1 MGLLDNQT
9 QAQYQA
15 SGDIGSY
22 QYTSLNDIINN
33 FLIAYVGENKLI
45 GKVKRTDVA
54 FYAQRALA
62 ELSYDTLRSNKSQ
75 EIEIPPSLK
84 MILPQD
90 YINYVKVTWVDSG
103 GVERILYP
111 AQHTSNPTA
120 IVQGTDGS
128 YTLSGGGE
136 LQYQAES
143 DTWTKFKS
151 STPSEISNQDS
162 DTDIF
167 DDMVS
172 GRYGLEPQKSQTN
185 GSFFIDYQ
193 AGYIHFSSN
202 VSGQTVTLKYIS
214 DNLGTDGEQIVHK
227 FAEEAMYKFIAY
239 SIVSTSPTIQEHI
252 VRRFKK
258 EKFAATRQA
267 KLRLSNIK
275 LEEIAQVMR
284 GKSKQ
289 IKH

>member
-15 SGDIGSY
+15 SGDLGSY

>member
-15 SGDIGSY
+15 SGNLGGY
-22 QYTSLNDIINN
+22 QYTSLKDIINN

-62 ELSYDTLRSNKSQ
+62 ELSYDTLRSKKSQ
-75 EIEIPPSLK
+75 EIEVPPSLK
-84 MILPQD
+84 MMLPQD
-90 YINYVKVTWVDSG
+90 YVNYVKLTWVDG
-103 GVERILYP
+103 RGVERILYP
-111 AQHTSNPTA
+111 AQHTSNPKA
-120 IVQGTDGS
+120 IVQGADGS
-128 YTLSGGGE
+128 YTLSNDE

-143 DTWTKFKS
+143 DTWAAFKLNS
-151 STPSEISNQDS
+151 PNELSNLDS
-162 DTDIF
+162 DTDVLDSIH
-167 DDMVS
+167 S
-172 GRYGLEPQKSQTN
+172 GRFGLSPQQAQMN
-185 GSFFIDYQ
+185 GSFFIDNVD
-193 AGYIHFSSN
+193 GYIHFSSN
-202 VSGQTVTLKYIS
+202 INGKTVTLKYVS
-214 DNLGTDGEQIVHK
+214 DNLGADGDQVVHK

-239 SIVSTSPTIQEHI
+239 SIVSTSPTIQEHV